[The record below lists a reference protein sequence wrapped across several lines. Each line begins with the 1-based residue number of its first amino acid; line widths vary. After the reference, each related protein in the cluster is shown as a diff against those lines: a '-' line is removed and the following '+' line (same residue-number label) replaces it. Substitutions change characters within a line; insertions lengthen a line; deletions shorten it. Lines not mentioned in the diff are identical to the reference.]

1 MKFARFISLA
11 LLLGTATSS
20 FAARE
25 NPYDVF
31 WQALAPYANL
41 IAKETK
47 SPNPNR
53 AVTAE
58 LTLADMP
65 PEAHWVVAENEKVHI
80 ALQYPDKLR
89 VSSAIAG
96 EEVTIA
102 RNGGELWATP
112 GEKISA
118 LIDLAAPPAKTKK
131 KDKLE
136 NFELPFS
143 EKALVFLPALFNVAD
158 AGDAQV
164 GDAQCRVLDVK
175 LMPELARATHSEGW
189 SARVWIRSDHSLAK
203 LQLNDGERRYSAF
216 ADRVVFATSLPPET
230 WQPEGSDVMR
240 LSPSRF
246 KQALSLIAPF

>member
-1 MKFARFISLA
+1 MKSAPFLSPAF
-11 LLLGTATSS
+11 LLVLATSS

-41 IAKETK
+41 LAKETK

-53 AVTAE
+53 ALTAE
-58 LTLADMP
+58 LTLADLP
-65 PEAHWVVAENEKVHI
+65 AEARWVVSENEKVHI

-89 VSSAIAG
+89 VSSEIAG
-96 EEVTIA
+96 EDVTIA

-118 LIDLAAPPAKTKK
+118 LIDLAAPPVKTKK
-131 KDKLE
+131 SDKLE
-136 NFELPFS
+136 NFALPFS
-143 EKALVFLPALFNVAD
+143 EKALVFLPALFNVVD

-164 GDAQCRVLDVK
+164 GTSPCRVLDVK
-175 LMPELARATHSEGW
+175 LMPEVARATHSESW
-189 SARVWIRSDHSLAK
+189 SARVWIRADHSLAK
-203 LQLNDGERRYSAF
+203 LQLNDGARRYSAF
-216 ADRVVFATSLPPET
+216 ADHVAFTSSLPPET

-240 LSPSRF
+240 LSPARF
-246 KQALSLIAPF
+246 KQALSLLAPF